1 MALTRKLSD
10 DEVRQRLSGVPDWRL
25 HQGKL
30 RRELEFSNF
39 VHAFGFMTQVALLAE
54 AHNHHP
60 EWFNVYNR
68 VTIELATHDVGGI
81 SARDFELAEAIDA
94 IAARMTA

>member
-1 MALTRKLSD
+1 MALTRKLNP
-10 DEVRQRLSGVPDWRL
+10 DEIHERLSSLPDWRL

-30 RRELEFSNF
+30 RRELEFSDF
-39 VHAFGFMTQVALLAE
+39 VCAFGFMTQVALVAE

-68 VTIELATHDVGGI
+68 VNIDLSTHDVGGI
-81 SARDFELAEAIDA
+81 SERDFRLAEQIDA
-94 IAARMTA
+94 IATRMTA